1 MIDTDTITGTVTL
14 RTDGR
19 LVITG
24 TPYRPDVVALM
35 HALPHSRWNRAQKHW
50 TCVATP
56 YAARQLE
63 IVGLNL
69 DSDAWQLSSTWET
82 ELADYDRLN
91 IVTRLKPW
99 DHQRA
104 AIEHCW
110 NRYAPML
117 AMDMGTGKTKS
128 TLDLIGN
135 KQCQR
140 VLIVCPKS
148 VQDVWPEQIEIHGP
162 DNMRAFILPGNST
175 RTKLNAMM
183 DAFIDADRA
192 HCPLTIIVNYE
203 SVWRGALGNTILGL
217 QRWDAIVLDESHRIK
232 SPTGK
237 ASVFFDKLRPRA
249 ALRIC
254 LTGTP
259 MPHSPLDLFGQFRFL
274 EPAIFGTSFGRF
286 RDRYA
291 DTHPTFPSKVLRW
304 KNQDELQQ
312 KFNLLAF
319 RVKADD
325 VLDLPPVHEIDMPV
339 SMTGEQKRVY
349 DELESDMIA
358 GIHDGTVTASNALV
372 RVLRLQQVTSGHV
385 ADNDGTVHSLPNP
398 KRDALADMLT
408 DMDAG
413 EPVVVFCRFR
423 HDLAAI
429 ADAANAAGRNVR
441 ELSGKVNELDAWKRD
456 GSGSVLACQIK
467 SGGIGVDLTRSAA
480 CVFYSVTSLGDY
492 LQACARVHRPGQ
504 TRTTR
509 IWHLVCRNSVD
520 RILYRAFRERLDVVE
535 SVMAAWG
542 A

>member
-1 MIDTDTITGTVTL
+1 MIDTDTITITGTVTL
-14 RTDGR
+14 GDGR

-35 HALPHSRWNRAQKHW
+35 HALPHSRWNRAKQHW

-63 IVGLNL
+63 IVGLDL
-69 DSDAWQLSSTWET
+69 DSDAWQLSSTWES
-82 ELADYDRLN
+82 ELADYDRLD

-99 DHQRA
+99 GHQRA

-148 VQDVWPEQIEIHGP
+148 VQDVWPEQMEIHGP
-162 DNMRAFILPGNST
+162 DIAAEILPGNST
-175 RTKLNAMM
+175 ARKQKHLSQLLAGKNPFA
-183 DAFIDADRA
+183 A
-192 HCPLTIIVNYE
+192 IVNYD
-203 SVWRGALGNTILGL
+203 SVWRGALGELILSTD
-217 QRWDAIVLDESHRIK
+217 WDAIVLDESHRIK

-237 ASVFFDKLRPRA
+237 ASVFMDKLRPRA
-249 ALRIC
+249 ALRLC

-385 ADNDGTVHSLPNP
+385 ADNDGTVHALPNP

-408 DMDAG
+408 DMDAV

-535 SVMAAWG
+535 SVMTAWG